1 MRNTDLKI
9 GDKVNL
15 EDIERNKAHVLKAPQ
30 DDASKAEIKA
40 YNKWK
45 KDYAL
50 EYNGYVVTDIAQ
62 NFVECTNKAMAA
74 HQKDRT
80 VYYGRSDLHL
90 ITKVNY
96 EH

>member
-1 MRNTDLKI
+1 MINAELKI
-9 GDKVNL
+9 GDKVAL
-15 EDIERNKAHVLKAPQ
+15 SDIETNKAHALPVPK

-50 EYNGYVVTDIAQ
+50 EHNGYVVTDIAK

-80 VYYGRSDLHL
+80 VYYGRNDLHL